1 MSEQTPARRWLG
13 RLARTASALAVLG
26 LTVVVVGGG
35 LRSPV
40 VAARDV
46 PDAAVQVPSAA
57 TALVCPGTLQLP
69 EGATST
75 GSQFDAVPVPPVTRL
90 GAVTVGDAAG
100 PALVRGLD
108 GTTLDQLAA
117 GGASV
122 ALQGVHQASA
132 VRADAGPGGT
142 TQVAAASTTLTTAGD
157 LRGLAAASCQPA
169 SAQSW
174 LVGGATTAGATARL
188 VLVNAGSTA
197 ALATWQVWG
206 SAGPVDVTTDR
217 VLVAPGAQQV
227 VDLAAVAGEQRALVV
242 HVAVSGGQLWAHLQD
257 DLLNGFTPA
266 GTDLVVAGAGPAARQ
281 TVPGVVVEASA
292 VGDAA
297 QPVLRLLAPDHDTT
311 AHLSLLGSSGPV
323 DLPGAT
329 SVDLTAG
336 QVVDVPLGGLPA
348 DRYTVVADAD
358 ASIVASVTF
367 SRVGKAGELDD
378 TARVAR
384 ASAAATTGGEG
395 AVVVPAATSTTL
407 VVGAVGDGTDVSAQV
422 SAAGQVEVIGTD
434 GRVLASHSLSV
445 DAGTTGAWAVG
456 DLLPAGTPA
465 SDVAA
470 VRLVPADGASA
481 RLVWAVLATVSQ
493 ADGDLVALLDPISRE
508 ATAAAVPVR
517 EDPALGLG

>member
-1 MSEQTPARRWLG
+1 MSDRTPARRWLG
-13 RLARTASALAVLG
+13 RLARTTSALAVLG

-46 PDAAVQVPSAA
+46 PDTAVQVPSAA
-57 TALVCPGTLQLP
+57 TSLVCPGTLQLP

-75 GSQFDAVPVPPVTRL
+75 GSQFDAVPVPPATRV
-90 GAVTVGDAAG
+90 GAVTVGEAAG

-122 ALQGVHQASA
+122 ALRDVQQASA
-132 VRADAGPGGT
+132 IRADAGSGGT
-142 TQVAAASTTLTTAGD
+142 TTVAAASTTLTTAGD

-206 SAGPVDVTTDR
+206 SAGPVDLSTDR

-227 VDLAAVAGEQRALVV
+227 VDLAASAGEQRALVV

-257 DLLNGFTPA
+257 DLINGFTPA
-266 GTDLVVAGAGPAARQ
+266 GTDLVVAGAGPAERQ
-281 TVPGVVVEASA
+281 TVPGVVVDASA
-292 VGDAA
+292 VGDAT

-384 ASAAATTGGEG
+384 AAAAATTGGEG
-395 AVVVPAATSTTL
+395 VVAVPASTSTTL
-407 VVGAVGDGTDVSAQV
+407 VVGAVADGADASAEV
-422 SAAGQVEVIGTD
+422 SAAGRVEVIGTH
-434 GRVLASHSLSV
+434 GQVLASHSLSV
-445 DAGTTGAWAVG
+445 DAGTTGAWALS
-456 DLLPAGTPA
+456 DLLPTGTPA
-465 SDVAA
+465 TAAAA
-470 VRLVPADGASA
+470 VRLVPADGGSA

-493 ADGDLVALLDPISRE
+493 ADGELVTLLDPIGQG

-517 EDPALGLG
+517 EDPAIGLG